1 MSDPRAAPKGTVR
14 VALDAMGGD
23 HAPGEVV
30 DGALRARR
38 AGVEV
43 VLVGRPEVI
52 SSALA
57 EAGASGALPVVTASE
72 IVGMDE
78 NPALALRTKRDA
90 SVRVAAELVAAGDA
104 DALVSAGSTGGT
116 LAAALLV
123 LGRVRGVRRPA
134 VAALIPGR
142 HGGRVVLVDAGGSS
156 DAQPKALLG
165 YARMGT
171 AYAEVLGSSSPR
183 VGLLNVGVEARKGN
197 ALAKAAHAV
206 LGRLPGFVGNI
217 EPDGVLGGAV
227 DVVVTDGFTGN
238 IFLKT
243 AEAASGG
250 YGDSAA
256 MVLGVAGEVLVAHG
270 AARAEEVAEAV
281 LMAAEA
287 AAAGLSGK
295 VAAQLAR
302 GI

>member
-1 MSDPRAAPKGTVR
+1 M
-14 VALDAMGGD
+14 
-23 HAPGEVV
+23 
-30 DGALRARR
+30 
-38 AGVEV
+38 
-43 VLVGRPEVI
+43 
-52 SSALA
+52 
-57 EAGASGALPVVTASE
+57 
-72 IVGMDE
+72 
-78 NPALALRTKRDA
+78 
-90 SVRVAAELVAAGDA
+90 
-104 DALVSAGSTGGT
+104 
-116 LAAALLV
+116 
-123 LGRVRGVRRPA
+123 
-134 VAALIPGR
+134 
-142 HGGRVVLVDAGGSS
+142 
-156 DAQPKALLG
+156 
-165 YARMGT
+165 
-171 AYAEVLGSSSPR
+171 
-183 VGLLNVGVEARKGN
+183 
-197 ALAKAAHAV
+197 

-243 AEAASGG
+243 AEAASGV